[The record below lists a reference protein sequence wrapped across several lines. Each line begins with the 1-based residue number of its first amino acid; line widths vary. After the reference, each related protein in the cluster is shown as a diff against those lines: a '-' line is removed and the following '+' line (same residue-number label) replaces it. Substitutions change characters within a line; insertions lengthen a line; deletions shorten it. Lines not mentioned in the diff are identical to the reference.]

1 MKLLLENWRKYL
13 NEEVAGPSAVYKK
26 VSAEAEAAALKKGAD
41 KLEAKLAGHN
51 AGMDAF
57 PGAVDARIKHLHDK
71 YKKLCADPA
80 YGKSGPGAAAMCKQI
95 ATHEVE
101 MKAQKDANDNRAKAQ
116 KDANDDRAKG
126 TAEQWLQ
133 QQKRMGWSDAEA
145 AQKMVDY
152 LSDPRFKDNPGP
164 TVQLM
169 QLFNKWTQ
177 KK

>member
-13 NEEVAGPSAVYKK
+13 NEEEPAHPTAVYRK
-26 VSAEAEAAALKKGAD
+26 VSAEAEAAALKKGAN

-57 PGAVDARIKHLHDK
+57 PGAVDARIKHLDDK
-71 YKKLCADPA
+71 HRKLCADPA
-80 YGKSGPGAAAMCKQI
+80 YGKSSPEAAARCKAI
-95 ATHEVE
+95 VTREVE
-101 MKAQKDANDNRAKAQ
+101 AKAQ

-133 QQKRMGWSDAEA
+133 HQKRMGWSDLEA
-145 AQKMVDY
+145 AQKMIDY
-152 LSDPRFKDNPGP
+152 LSDPQFKDNPGP
-164 TVQLM
+164 TAQLL

>member
-1 MKLLLENWRKYL
+1 MKLLLENWRQYL
-13 NEEVAGPSAVYKK
+13 NEEEVDKPMAVYKK
-26 VSAEAEAAALKKGAD
+26 VRAEVEAAALKKGEN

-57 PGAVDARIKHLHDK
+57 PGALDARIKYLHDK

-80 YGKSGPGAAAMCKQI
+80 YGKSSPTAAGWCKRI
-95 ATHEVE
+95 VTYEVE
-101 MKAQKDANDNRAKAQ
+101 AKAQ

-133 QQKRMGWSDAEA
+133 QQKDMGWSDAEA
-145 AQKMVDY
+145 AQKMVDF
-152 LSDPRFKDNPGP
+152 LSKPHFKDNPGP

-169 QLFNKWTQ
+169 QLFNKWT
-177 KK
+177 K

>member
-1 MKLLLENWRKYL
+1 MKLLLENWRKFI
-13 NEEVAGPSAVYKK
+13 NEEEAARPAAVYRKIK
-26 VSAEAEAAALKKGAD
+26 AEVEAEELKKGANS
-41 KLEAKLAGHN
+41 LEAKLAGHN

-80 YGKSGPGAAAMCKQI
+80 YGKSSPTAAGWCKRI
-95 ATHEVE
+95 VTYEVE
-101 MKAQKDANDNRAKAQ
+101 MKAQ